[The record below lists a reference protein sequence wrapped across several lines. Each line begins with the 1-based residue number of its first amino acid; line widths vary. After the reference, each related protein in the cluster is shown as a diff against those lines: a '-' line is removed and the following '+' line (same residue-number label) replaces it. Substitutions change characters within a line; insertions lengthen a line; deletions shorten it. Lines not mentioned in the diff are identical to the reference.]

1 MTLSGDAVRR
11 IREAFS
17 KATATPIDEGAFAAR
32 FGLPANS
39 ERDGVNGP
47 GALALPYLSQ
57 GLPGFCGNLSE
68 WSFQRPFD
76 HDKPDKVLCRLWW
89 PRFVAQITDAH
100 GRAQLGRVFW
110 IDDPEDR
117 REAIIKAACETFIL
131 QMSGEEE

>member
-1 MTLSGDAVRR
+1 MMLSGRAVRR
-11 IREAFS
+11 IRQAFN
-17 KATATPIDEGAFAAR
+17 AAAAMPIDEATFAAR
-32 FGLPANS
+32 FGIPTNS

-47 GALALPYLSQ
+47 GALVLRYLSQ
-57 GLPGFCGNLSE
+57 GLPGFRGNLSE
-68 WSFQRPFD
+68 WSFQRAFD

-117 REAIIKAACETFIL
+117 REVIIKAACETFIL
-131 QMSGEEE
+131 QMPGEEE

>member
-1 MTLSGDAVRR
+1 MRR
-11 IREAFS
+11 IRQAFNA
-17 KATATPIDEGAFAAR
+17 ATAMPIDGATFGIPTNRELEGI
-32 FGLPANS
+32 
-39 ERDGVNGP
+39 NGP
-47 GALALPYLSQ
+47 APSH
-57 GLPGFCGNLSE
+57 CGTCHKAYRASVATCPNGPST
-68 WSFQRPFD
+68 RID

-89 PRFVAQITDAH
+89 PRLVAQITEAH

>member
-1 MTLSGDAVRR
+1 MRR
-11 IREAFS
+11 IRQAFNA
-17 KATATPIDEGAFAAR
+17 ATAMSIDEATFAAR
-32 FGLPANS
+32 VGIPANS
-39 ERDGVNGP
+39 ELEGVNGP
-47 GALALPYLSQ
+47 GALALRYLSQ
-57 GLPGFCGNLSE
+57 GLPGFRGNLSE

-131 QMSGEEE
+131 QLPIQGE